1 MRIDSLK
8 SFKKIFSFF
17 LLSLVAGFLWWTLQL
32 INTFPKKLYPINP
45 SQKSENIGIVVLTG
59 GKNRIE
65 KGVDLLSKGY
75 GDKLL
80 ISGVFMPSEI
90 EAKFSLEK
98 EKKELFRC
106 CVFFDQRSR
115 NTLENAQE
123 VDKWL
128 KENKDIKTI
137 ILVSSYYHLPRSIMI
152 FEKEISSKVKIYP
165 KPAFQNINF
174 RNQFFFHLRLIISEY
189 LKVLYTIIF
198 IR

>member
-1 MRIDSLK
+1 MK

>member
-80 ISGVFMPSEI
+80 I
-90 EAKFSLEK
+90 
-98 EKKELFRC
+98 
-106 CVFFDQRSR
+106 
-115 NTLENAQE
+115 
-123 VDKWL
+123 L
-128 KENKDIKTI
+128 K
-137 ILVSSYYHLPRSIMI
+137 LM
-152 FEKEISSKVKIYP
+152 
-165 KPAFQNINF
+165 
-174 RNQFFFHLRLIISEY
+174 
-189 LKVLYTIIF
+189 IIF
-198 IR
+198 LFIIFLIA

>member
-1 MRIDSLK
+1 MDFTI
-8 SFKKIFSFF
+8 IPY
-17 LLSLVAGFLWWTLQL
+17 LSQETLF
-32 INTFPKKLYPINP
+32 NNP
-45 SQKSENIGIVVLTG
+45 SETSESTGIVVLTG

-75 GDKLL
+75 GNKLL

-152 FEKEISSKVKIYP
+152 FEKKINSNVKIYP
-165 KPAFQNINF
+165 KPAIQNINF
-174 RNQFFFHLRLIISEY
+174 RNQFFFHIRLIISEY
-189 LKVLYTIIF
+189 LKVIYTIVL

>member
-1 MRIDSLK
+1 MK

-17 LLSLVAGFLWWTLQL
+17 LFLLFAAFLWWTLL
-32 INTFPKKLYPINP
+32 LFNTFPKKLYFNIP
-45 SQKSENIGIVVLTG
+45 SQKSESIGIIVLTG

-65 KGVDLLSKGY
+65 KGIDLLSKGY

-90 EAKFSLEK
+90 ETKFSLEK
-98 EKKELFRC
+98 EKNDLFKC
-106 CVFFDQRSR
+106 CVFYDQKSK

-128 KENKDIKTI
+128 NKNKDIKSI

-152 FEKEISSKVKIYP
+152 FEKKIKSNVKIYP
-165 KPAFQNINF
+165 KPALQNINY
-174 RNQFFFHLRLIISEY
+174 RNQFFFHLKLIISEY
-189 LKVLYTIIF
+189 LKVIYTILF
-198 IR
+198 VR